1 MGGALLFL
9 FQNVADGVLG
19 SHVWL
24 HHEAFPKRKVPTAL
38 LAAGQYARVVG
49 DGPQHLPPTHHGLR
63 RNQHDNN
70 IRATRLHACWAV
82 ANRQRTA

>member
-1 MGGALLFL
+1 MFL

-24 HHEAFPKRKVPTAL
+24 HHKAFPKRKVPTAL

-82 ANRQRTA
+82 ADRQRTA